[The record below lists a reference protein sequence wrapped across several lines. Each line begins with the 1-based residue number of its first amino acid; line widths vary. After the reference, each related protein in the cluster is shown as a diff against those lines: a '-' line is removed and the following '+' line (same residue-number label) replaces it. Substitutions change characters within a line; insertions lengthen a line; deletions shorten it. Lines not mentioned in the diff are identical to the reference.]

1 MMTLRCYA
9 YARLVACSLSVV
21 YVAVLLEESG
31 TNKFSLFIWSS
42 LSRLSLTSFTANWR
56 EISVIEQMICVWLA
70 GIFNAPFLGP
80 EDSCF

>member
-9 YARLVACSLSVV
+9 YARLVACSLSAV
-21 YVAVLLEESG
+21 YVAVSHG
-31 TNKFSLFIWSS
+31 TNKFSLFIWSC
-42 LSRLSLTSFTANWR
+42 LSRLSLTSFTANRR
-56 EISVIEQMICVWLA
+56 EKSMIEQMICVWLA